1 MGLLCKSMLNIYFIK
16 RNRLIILLKIIYFR
30 VNSQIRPGDIS
41 PENKKNINLVPKYG
55 KSVTN

>member
-1 MGLLCKSMLNIYFIK
+1 MLNIYFIK